1 MKIREL
7 LKIQEVFENKT
18 IPDDILN
25 GDNFYWSES
34 KQTHINILDLDLY
47 HLIRILIKSLESDKK
62 TNTLE
67 ILNSLNVILDQ
78 SEKIRK
84 SLYE

>member
-1 MKIREL
+1 MKVREM
-7 LKIQEVFENKT
+7 LKIQEALENKN

-34 KQTHINILDLDLY
+34 KETHINILDLDLH
-47 HLIRILIKSLESDKK
+47 HLIRILIKNLDADKK
-62 TNTLE
+62 TNRLE
-67 ILNSLNVILDQ
+67 ILNSLNTILDQ

>member
-1 MKIREL
+1 MKVREM
-7 LKIQEVFENKT
+7 LKIQEALENKS

-34 KQTHINILDLDLY
+34 KETHINILDLDLH
-47 HLIRILIKSLESDKK
+47 HLIRILIKNLDADKK
-62 TNTLE
+62 TNRIE
-67 ILNSLNVILDQ
+67 ILNSLNTILDQ